1 MHKKIFFRKLGMNES
16 LFSRLD
22 SKENSV
28 VLKLQYRMNKC
39 IMDVANKLTYH
50 DQLKVGNDSIG
61 NATLPVGSI
70 RVGL

>member
-1 MHKKIFFRKLGMNES
+1 MNES

-22 SKENSV
+22 SADNTV

-61 NATLPVGSI
+61 NATLPITNVAVS
-70 RVGL
+70 